1 MRRAHLS
8 CRKVGWT
15 SGEVRVRVAIK
26 LCRREGAMMTSE
38 THNVG
43 GIEISDPGCQNMV
56 GYETIIDASG
66 ICTVTLEVEARHL
79 NRHGILHGGMVA
91 TVMDVACG
99 NTAAQYFDPDGR
111 AALVTVA
118 LNLSYI
124 ASTKIGR
131 VVATARATGGG
142 KSTAHVLGELHD
154 ADGRLLAT
162 ATAIFRRINPR

>member
-1 MRRAHLS
+1 
-8 CRKVGWT
+8 
-15 SGEVRVRVAIK
+15 
-26 LCRREGAMMTSE
+26 MMTSE

-111 AALVTVA
+111 AALGDGCIEPILHRVDQDRA
-118 LNLSYI
+118 GGCNCACDRWRQKHGSC
-124 ASTKIGR
+124 AGR
-131 VVATARATGGG
+131 VARC
-142 KSTAHVLGELHD
+142 
-154 ADGRLLAT
+154 
-162 ATAIFRRINPR
+162 